1 MKYLLDSNI
10 LLRMLFIADPQ
21 SPIVHQA
28 IRKLRRQGV
37 KFYILPQNL
46 TEFWNVAT
54 RPTTARGGY
63 GKTPQEARK
72 LVTRLLRRIELIDE
86 PPQTI
91 QRWLRLVTQH
101 NVSGVQVHD
110 ARLAAGMHSA
120 GITHLLTLNVN
131 DFGRYRNITPIH
143 PQDV

>member
-1 MKYLLDSNI
+1 MKCLLDSNI
-10 LLRMLFIADPQ
+10 LLRMVFKSDPH
-21 SPIVHQA
+21 SFLVRRA
-28 IRKLRRQGV
+28 IRRLKRQGV
-37 KFYILPQNL
+37 LLYILPQNL

-63 GKTPQEARK
+63 GRTPQEARE
-72 LVTRLLRRIELIDE
+72 LVKNLLRRVKLIDE